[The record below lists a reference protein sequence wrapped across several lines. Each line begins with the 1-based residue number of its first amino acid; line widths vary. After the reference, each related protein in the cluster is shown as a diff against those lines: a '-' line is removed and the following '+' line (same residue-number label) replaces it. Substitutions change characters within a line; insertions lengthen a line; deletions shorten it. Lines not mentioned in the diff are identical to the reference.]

1 MAARSALIRR
11 CGGTFSLRAKSRLRR
26 LRYDTRL
33 RAQPLGGRLKGRE
46 VKEMAKQSLASAY
59 VQIIPS
65 ADGISGKLAEV
76 MGGEAAA
83 AGKISGKSLGSALV
97 GTLTKVVVA
106 AGIGKMLQSAFTGGT
121 AFESAMAKVGTIADT
136 AKVPLESLSSQV
148 LQVSGDMHIGANEIS
163 EAAYQAIS
171 AGQDTGNAVA
181 FAGQASMLATAG
193 FTSSASAVD
202 ILTTALNAYGK
213 GADEAGHV
221 SDVLLTTQNLGKTSV
236 DELAG
241 SMGRVIPLAAA
252 YNVSLENLSSGLA
265 IMTANGIAT
274 AEASTYTKS
283 MLNEL
288 GDTGSS
294 VGKILKQQTGKSFAE
309 LNADGKSLGDVLQV
323 LYDSVG
329 GNATKF
335 AGLWSSVEAGTGAL
349 SLASSGADKFNGVLQ
364 QMQADSG
371 ATQTAYDTM
380 TDTMAYKLDGVKTN
394 AQNLGK
400 ALFDAV
406 SGRLGEG
413 VALAGGY
420 LQTLS
425 ESVQQ
430 NGIAGLAQGLAAVFA
445 DLTTNVGPQLLQTGI
460 DLLGKLGEGLVT
472 GIPQLLAQAL
482 PVAASLASGLR
493 ENAGQL
499 VDAGIQFI
507 LNLATG
513 LMNGLPTMIAYL
525 PGIVSDIAG
534 IINDNAPKLLVAGVQ
549 LIITLAAGLLN
560 AIPALLANSV
570 QIIQAV
576 VDVWTAFNWLELG
589 GKVIKLMGSGIKNMA
604 GFVSSSV
611 KGMMEQPIAYLKSLP
626 EKFCQWGKDMIQGM
640 IRGITS
646 MIDGVVGSVKNVASA
661 IASVIHFSRPDI
673 GPLRSYEQWMPDF
686 MSGLAKGIRDNL
698 WMVEDAADA
707 LALTTAQ
714 PMQLQ
719 VAGVLRGNQ
728 QTAVA
733 SWQPQPGVAYQQT
746 NNFYTHDSL
755 SESELTREAEDMM
768 NRLRWGIP

>member
-1 MAARSALIRR
+1 
-11 CGGTFSLRAKSRLRR
+11 
-26 LRYDTRL
+26 
-33 RAQPLGGRLKGRE
+33 
-46 VKEMAKQSLASAY
+46 MAKQSLASAY

-97 GTLTKVVVA
+97 RTLTKVVAA

-193 FTSSASAVD
+193 FTSTTSAVD

-288 GDTGSS
+288 GDTGST
-294 VGKILKQQTGKSFAE
+294 VGKILQQQTGRSFAE

-371 ATQTAYDTM
+371 LTQTAYDTM
-380 TDTMAYKLDGVKTN
+380 TNTMAYKLDGVKTN
-394 AQNLGK
+394 AQNLGT

-430 NGIAGLAQGLAAVFA
+430 NGIAGLAQGLAAVFT
-445 DLTTNVGPQLLQTGI
+445 DLTTNIGPQLLQTGI
-460 DLLGKLGEGLVT
+460 DLVGKLGEGLVT

-482 PVAASLASGLR
+482 PVVANLASGLR

-570 QIIQAV
+570 QIVQAV
-576 VDVWTAFNWLELG
+576 VDVWTAFNWLDLG

-698 WMVEDAADA
+698 WMVEDAADV

-728 QTAVA
+728 QTAAA

-768 NRLRWGIP
+768 TRLKWGIP

>member
-1 MAARSALIRR
+1 
-11 CGGTFSLRAKSRLRR
+11 
-26 LRYDTRL
+26 
-33 RAQPLGGRLKGRE
+33 
-46 VKEMAKQSLASAY
+46 MAKQSLASAY

-97 GTLTKVVVA
+97 RTLTKVVAA

-193 FTSSASAVD
+193 FTSTTSAVD

-288 GDTGSS
+288 GDTGST
-294 VGKILKQQTGKSFAE
+294 VGKILQQQTGRSFAE

-371 ATQTAYDTM
+371 LTQTAYDTM
-380 TDTMAYKLDGVKTN
+380 TNTMAYKLDGVKIN
-394 AQNLGK
+394 AQNLGT

-430 NGIAGLAQGLAAVFA
+430 NGIAGLAQGLAAVFT
-445 DLTTNVGPQLLQTGI
+445 DLTTNIGPQLLQTGI

-482 PVAASLASGLR
+482 PVVANLASGLR

-570 QIIQAV
+570 QIVQAV
-576 VDVWTAFNWLELG
+576 VDVWTAFNWLDLG

-698 WMVEDAADA
+698 WMVEDAADV

-728 QTAVA
+728 QTAAA

-768 NRLRWGIP
+768 TRLKWGIP

>member
-1 MAARSALIRR
+1 
-11 CGGTFSLRAKSRLRR
+11 
-26 LRYDTRL
+26 
-33 RAQPLGGRLKGRE
+33 
-46 VKEMAKQSLASAY
+46 MAKQSLASAY

-83 AGKISGKSLGSALV
+83 AGKISGKGLGLALV
-97 GTLTKVVVA
+97 RTLTKVVAA

-136 AKVPLESLSSQV
+136 TKVPLESLSSQV
-148 LQVSGDMHIGANEIS
+148 LQVSGDMHIGANEIA

-241 SMGRVIPLAAA
+241 SMGLVIPLAAA
-252 YNVSLENLSSGLA
+252 YNVSMENLSSGLA

-329 GNATKF
+329 GNATEF

-394 AQNLGK
+394 AQNLGT

-430 NGIAGLAQGLAAVFA
+430 NGIAGLAQGLAAVFT
-445 DLTTNVGPQLLQTGI
+445 DLTTNIGPQLLQTGI

-482 PVAASLASGLR
+482 PVVANLASGLR

-513 LMNGLPTMIAYL
+513 LMNGLPTIITYL

-570 QIIQAV
+570 QIVQAV
-576 VDVWTAFNWLELG
+576 VDVWTAFNWLDLG
-589 GKVIKLMGSGIKNMA
+589 GKIIKLMGSGIKNMA

-626 EKFCQWGKDMIQGM
+626 DQFFQWGKDMIRGM

-661 IASVIHFSRPDI
+661 IASVIHFSRLDI

-728 QTAVA
+728 QTAAA

>member
-1 MAARSALIRR
+1 
-11 CGGTFSLRAKSRLRR
+11 
-26 LRYDTRL
+26 
-33 RAQPLGGRLKGRE
+33 
-46 VKEMAKQSLASAY
+46 MAKQSLASAY

-83 AGKISGKSLGSALV
+83 AGKISGKGLGLALV
-97 GTLTKVVVA
+97 RTLTKVVAA

-136 AKVPLESLSSQV
+136 TKVPLESLSSQV
-148 LQVSGDMHIGANEIS
+148 LQVSGDMHIGANEIA

-241 SMGRVIPLAAA
+241 SMGLVIPLAAA
-252 YNVSLENLSSGLA
+252 YNVSMENLSSGLA

-329 GNATKF
+329 GNATEF

-394 AQNLGK
+394 AQNLGT

-430 NGIAGLAQGLAAVFA
+430 NGIAGLAQGLAAVFT
-445 DLTTNVGPQLLQTGI
+445 DLTTNIGPQLLQTGI

-482 PVAASLASGLR
+482 PVVANLASGLR

-513 LMNGLPTMIAYL
+513 LMNGLPTIITYL

-570 QIIQAV
+570 QIVQAV
-576 VDVWTAFNWLELG
+576 VDVWTAFNWLDLG
-589 GKVIKLMGSGIKNMA
+589 GKIIKLMGSGIKNMV

-626 EKFCQWGKDMIQGM
+626 DQFFQWGKDMIRGM

-728 QTAVA
+728 QTAAA

>member
-1 MAARSALIRR
+1 
-11 CGGTFSLRAKSRLRR
+11 
-26 LRYDTRL
+26 
-33 RAQPLGGRLKGRE
+33 
-46 VKEMAKQSLASAY
+46 MAKQSLASAY

-97 GTLTKVVVA
+97 GSLTKVVAA
-106 AGIGKMLQSAFTGGT
+106 AGIGKMLQSTFTGGT
-121 AFESAMAKVGTIADT
+121 ALESAMAKVGTIADT

-148 LQVSGDMHIGANEIS
+148 LQVSGDMRIGANEIA

-181 FAGQASMLATAG
+181 FAGQASMLAKAG

-288 GDTGSS
+288 GDTGSD
-294 VGKILKQQTGKSFAE
+294 VGEILQQQTGKSFAE

-335 AGLWSSVEAGTGAL
+335 AGLWHSVEAGTGAL

-394 AQNLGK
+394 AQNLGT

-430 NGIAGLAQGLAAVFA
+430 NGIAGLAQGLAAVFT

-513 LMNGLPTMIAYL
+513 LMDGLPTMIAYL

-570 QIIQAV
+570 QIVQAV
-576 VDVWTAFNWLELG
+576 VDVWTAFNWLDLG

-714 PMQLQ
+714 PMQLR

-728 QTAVA
+728 QTAAA

>member
-1 MAARSALIRR
+1 
-11 CGGTFSLRAKSRLRR
+11 
-26 LRYDTRL
+26 
-33 RAQPLGGRLKGRE
+33 
-46 VKEMAKQSLASAY
+46 MAKQSLASAY

-83 AGKISGKSLGSALV
+83 AGKISGKGLGLALV
-97 GTLTKVVVA
+97 RTLTKVVAA

-136 AKVPLESLSSQV
+136 TKVPLESLSSQV
-148 LQVSGDMHIGANEIS
+148 LQVSGDMHIGANEIA

-252 YNVSLENLSSGLA
+252 YNVSMENLSSGLA

-309 LNADGKSLGDVLQV
+309 LSADGKSLGDVLQI
-323 LYDSVG
+323 LYDKVG
-329 GNATKF
+329 GNATEF

-349 SLASSGADKFNGVLQ
+349 SLASTGADKFNGVLQ

-371 ATQTAYDTM
+371 LTQTAYDTM

-394 AQNLGK
+394 AQNLGT

-430 NGIAGLAQGLAAVFA
+430 NGIAGLAQGLAAVFT

-482 PVAASLASGLR
+482 PVVADLAGGLR

-513 LMNGLPTMIAYL
+513 LMNGLPTMITYL

-534 IINDNAPKLLVAGVQ
+534 IINDNAPKLLAAGVQ
-549 LIITLAAGLLN
+549 LIVTLGQGLIQ
-560 AIPALLANSV
+560 AIPTLVANLP

-576 VDVWTAFNWLELG
+576 ADVWTAFNWLDLG

-728 QTAVA
+728 QTAA
-733 SWQPQPGVAYQQT
+733 ANWQPQPGVAYQQT